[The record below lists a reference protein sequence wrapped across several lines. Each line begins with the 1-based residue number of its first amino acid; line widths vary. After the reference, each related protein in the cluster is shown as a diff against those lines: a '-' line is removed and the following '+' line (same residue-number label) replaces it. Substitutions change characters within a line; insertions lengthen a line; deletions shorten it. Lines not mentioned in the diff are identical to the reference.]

1 MTINMKILYDHLC
14 FWQKYG
20 GVPRYFIEIMKRISP
35 ENYVCTAK
43 ISNNEYLKEIGV
55 ETIPFLPKVK
65 FRGKSRIEAEVGKL
79 ISIPIIKKG
88 NYDIYHQTHY
98 DTYAYKYLPKN
109 VRTVTT
115 IHDLNFYAIPQFY
128 SSKRVLKKHLET
140 SVKLAD
146 HIITISNNSK
156 KDLIKYLGCAEDKIS
171 VIYHGID
178 LGKFSPSVS
187 SPIIGNPYILYVGAR
202 NKYKNFDS
210 VIKAFSVLKIKY
222 SDLKLYCAGIAPN
235 SCEVDLLKKYNIK
248 NDVLFFQSS
257 DLQLIDLYRN
267 AVLFVFPSYYE
278 GFGLPILES
287 MAAGCP
293 VVLSNTSSFPEIA
306 GNAGMYFN
314 PYDIDSMIHAM
325 ESVILDL
332 EIRNQMIHIGKE
344 RVKSFSWEESVAK
357 HIAIYESL
365 I

>member
-1 MTINMKILYDHLC
+1 MKILYDHLC

-20 GVPRYFIEIMKRISP
+20 GVPRYFIEIMKRMSS
-35 ENYVCTAK
+35 ENYICTAK
-43 ISNNEYLKEIGV
+43 ISNNEYLKELGV
-55 ETIPFLPKVK
+55 KTIPFLPKIK
-65 FRGKSRIEAEVGKL
+65 FRGKSRIESTIGKL
-79 ISIPIIKKG
+79 VSIPIIRKG

-115 IHDLNFYAIPQFY
+115 IHDLNFYTVPQFY
-128 SSKRVLKKHLET
+128 SSKGRLKDDLET

-156 KDLIKYLGCAEDKIS
+156 NDLINHLDCSEDKIS
-171 VIYHGID
+171 VIHHGID
-178 LGKFSPSVS
+178 LEKFSSSIS

-235 SCEVDLLKKYNIK
+235 SSELDLLNKYNIK

-257 DLQLIDLYRN
+257 DQQLIELYRN

-293 VVLSNTSSFPEIA
+293 VVLSNTSCFPEIA
-306 GNAGMYFN
+306 GNAGIYFD
-314 PYDIDSMIHAM
+314 PYDIDSMIHAI
-325 ESVILDL
+325 ESVILNS
-332 EIRNQMIHIGKE
+332 EIRNRMIRIGKE
-344 RVKSFSWEESVAK
+344 RVKTFSWEASVAK
-357 HIAIYESL
+357 HIVVYESL